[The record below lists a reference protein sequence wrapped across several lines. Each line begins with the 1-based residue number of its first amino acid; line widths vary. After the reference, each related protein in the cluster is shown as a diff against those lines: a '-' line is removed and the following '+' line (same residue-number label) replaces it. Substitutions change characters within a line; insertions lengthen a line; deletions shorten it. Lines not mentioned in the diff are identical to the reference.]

1 VTQPEVDQAAFE
13 IIAATVEANLPGEQ
27 DLMSETFIA
36 EAVVNA
42 LARAGYTIKR
52 KDDPA

>member
-1 VTQPEVDQAAFE
+1 MTQPEVDQAAFE
-13 IIAATVEANLPGEQ
+13 IIANAIEDYNAEKV
-27 DLMSETFIA
+27 A
-36 EAVVNA
+36 EAFVAEAIINA